1 MWCLSLKS
9 VVWVRLKQIF
19 LSVFSDISHSDCG
32 NIQISKK
39 KKKKSNVKVLLYR
52 VTAITFQYEYDD
64 VNIAC
69 TVWSL

>member
-1 MWCLSLKS
+1 M
-9 VVWVRLKQIF
+9 IF
-19 LSVFSDISHSDCG
+19 HTVTAVIFKLV
-32 NIQISKK
+32 KK
-39 KKKKSNVKVLLYR
+39 KKKKSNVKVLFYR

>member
-1 MWCLSLKS
+1 MWCLKS

-32 NIQISKK
+32 SIQIS
-39 KKKKSNVKVLLYR
+39 KKKKSNVKVFLYW
-52 VTAITFQYEYDD
+52 VMAITFQYEYDD

>member
-1 MWCLSLKS
+1 M
-9 VVWVRLKQIF
+9 IF
-19 LSVFSDISHSDCG
+19 HTVTAVIFKLV
-32 NIQISKK
+32 

>member
-19 LSVFSDISHSDCG
+19 LSVLVIFHTVTAVIF
-32 NIQISKK
+32 KLVK

>member
-39 KKKKSNVKVLLYR
+39 KTTETTRAKMETPGGSL
-52 VTAITFQYEYDD
+52 D
-64 VNIAC
+64 VIK
-69 TVWSL
+69 